1 MNEERAI
8 PSADPAQNDPAEDW
22 PGGCAPS
29 PCSPAQ
35 IAMLGELADL
45 AMSYARNAAAL
56 GMARVEAAKQL
67 TAARQSADPDKAPLH
82 DAAFYDPL
90 HYDPTP
96 EQERFERMA
105 RTVRMILGLRARLL
119 LDLAAWEKRVADAA
133 AALEQ
138 RLAEDRKTRRAELKG
153 KATIIVGEVVEKAF
167 GRSAAIDSIL
177 PVSRWFDE
185 RQEFAGLFDRPIGE
199 LVAMICRD
207 LNLQV
212 DLRLWQKRPWG
223 ADAMAAAAPA
233 ADEPAPDRPETPD
246 APAAAAS
253 RPATMDNASAPV
265 EPAAPPEAVAPP
277 DAKPGEP
284 VAPQGGLSG
293 TGTDPPPDRHAFRN
307 RSHPATAAWLA
318 ARMREHAGS

>member
-1 MNEERAI
+1 MSEERAI
-8 PSADPAQNDPAEDW
+8 PSADPAQNDPTEDW
-22 PGGCAPS
+22 PGGRAPS

-35 IAMLGELADL
+35 IAMLDELADL
-45 AMSYARNAAAL
+45 AMSYARNAAEL
-56 GMARVEAAKQL
+56 GMVRIEAAKQL
-67 TAARQSADPDKAPLH
+67 TAARQSAGSDTAPLH

-177 PVSRWFDE
+177 PVGRWFDE

-223 ADAMAAAAPA
+223 ADAMAAAQA
-233 ADEPAPDRPETPD
+233 ADASAPGRPEPPD
-246 APAAAAS
+246 APVAAAAG
-253 RPATMDNASAPV
+253 PATTDNASTSA
-265 EPAAPPEAVAPP
+265 EPAAPPKAVAPP
-277 DAKPGEP
+277 DAKPGEA
-284 VAPQGGLSG
+284 VAPPGGLSG
-293 TGTDPPPDRHAFRN
+293 TGTDPPPDRYAFRN

-318 ARMREHAGS
+318 ARMREQAGS

>member
-8 PSADPAQNDPAEDW
+8 PAAAAAPDDPAEDW
-22 PGGCAPS
+22 PGGRAPS

-35 IAMLGELADL
+35 IAMLDELADL
-45 AMSYARNAAAL
+45 AMSYARNAAEL

-67 TAARQSADPDKAPLH
+67 TAARQSAGPDTAPLH

-133 AALEQ
+133 AALER
-138 RLAEDRKTRRAELKG
+138 RLAEDRQKRRAELKG
-153 KATIIVGEVVEKAF
+153 KATIIVGEVVEKAL
-167 GRSAAIDSIL
+167 GRTAAIDSIL

-185 RQEFAGLFDRPIGE
+185 RQEFAGLFERPIGE

-207 LNLQV
+207 LNFQV
-212 DLRLWQKRPWG
+212 DLRLWRKRPWG
-223 ADAMAAAAPA
+223 AAAMAATQA
-233 ADEPAPDRPETPD
+233 ADASAPGRPEPPD
-246 APAAAAS
+246 APASAAS
-253 RPATMDNASAPV
+253 GTAATDTTPTRA
-265 EPAAPPEAVAPP
+265 EPAAPPEAAVSP

-284 VAPQGGLSG
+284 AAPPDGLSG
-293 TGTDPPPDRHAFRN
+293 TGTDPPLDRSAFRS
-307 RSHPATAAWLA
+307 RSHPAIAAWLA
-318 ARMREHAGS
+318 ARMREQAGS

>member
-1 MNEERAI
+1 MNQERAI
-8 PSADPAQNDPAEDW
+8 PPAAAAPDDPAEDW
-22 PGGCAPS
+22 PGGRAPS

-35 IAMLGELADL
+35 IAMLDELAEL
-45 AMSYARNAAAL
+45 AMSYARTAAAL
-56 GMARVEAAKQL
+56 GMARIEAAQQL
-67 TAARQSADPDKAPLH
+67 TAVRQSADPDTAPLH

-138 RLAEDRKTRRAELKG
+138 RLAEDRKTRQSSLKG

-167 GRSAAIDSIL
+167 GNAAAIGSIL

-199 LVAMICRD
+199 VVAMICRD
-207 LNLQV
+207 LNHPI
-212 DLRLWQKRPWG
+212 DWRLWQKRPWG
-223 ADAMAAAAPA
+223 AAAMAAAAAGAPA
-233 ADEPAPDRPETPD
+233 ADRPEPPD
-246 APAAAAS
+246 APASAAAGS
-253 RPATMDNASAPV
+253 AATDTTPTRA
-265 EPAAPPEAVAPP
+265 EPAVPPEASAPP

-284 VAPQGGLSG
+284 VAPPGGLSG

-307 RSHPATAAWLA
+307 RPHPATAAWLA
-318 ARMREHAGS
+318 ARMREQAGS

>member
-1 MNEERAI
+1 MNEECAI
-8 PSADPAQNDPAEDW
+8 PHAAAAPDDPAEDW

-35 IAMLGELADL
+35 IAMLDELADL
-45 AMSYARNAAAL
+45 AMSYARNAAEL
-56 GMARVEAAKQL
+56 GMARIEAARQL
-67 TAARQSADPDKAPLH
+67 TAARQSASPDKAPLH

-96 EQERFERMA
+96 EQDRFERMA

-119 LDLAAWEKRVADAA
+119 LDLAAWEKRVADTA

-138 RLAEDRKTRRAELKG
+138 RLAEDRGKRRAALKG
-153 KATIIVGEVVEKAF
+153 KAGSIVAEVVEKTF
-167 GRSAAIDSIL
+167 GNAAAIDSIL

-199 LVAMICRD
+199 VVAMICRD
-207 LNLQV
+207 LGRPI
-212 DLRLWQKRPWG
+212 DWRLWQKRPWG
-223 ADAMAAAAPA
+223 AAAMAAAAA
-233 ADEPAPDRPETPD
+233 ADAPAPDRPEPPD
-246 APAAAAS
+246 ATAPAAAG
-253 RPATMDNASAPV
+253 PAARDTTPTRA
-265 EPAAPPEAVAPP
+265 EPAAPLEAAVPP

-293 TGTDPPPDRHAFRN
+293 TGTDPPPDRSAFRS
-307 RSHPATAAWLA
+307 RSHPAIAAWLA
-318 ARMREHAGS
+318 ARMREQAGS

>member
-1 MNEERAI
+1 MNQERAI

-22 PGGCAPS
+22 PAGRAPS

-35 IAMLGELADL
+35 IAMLDELADL
-45 AMSYARNAAAL
+45 AMSYARNAAEL

-67 TAARQSADPDKAPLH
+67 TAVRQSAGPDKAPLH

-133 AALEQ
+133 AALER
-138 RLAEDRKTRRAELKG
+138 RLAEDRKTRRAEVKG
-153 KATIIVGEVVEKAF
+153 KATIIVGEVVEKAL
-167 GRSAAIDSIL
+167 GRTAAIDSIL

-223 ADAMAAAAPA
+223 ADAMAAAAA
-233 ADEPAPDRPETPD
+233 AAEPAPGQPETPD
-246 APAAAAS
+246 APAAAAGS
-253 RPATMDNASAPV
+253 AATETASTPA
-265 EPAAPPEAVAPP
+265 EPAASSEAVAPP
-277 DAKPGEP
+277 DAEPGEP
-284 VAPQGGLSG
+284 VARSGSLSG
-293 TGTDPPPDRHAFRN
+293 TGTDPPPNRSAFRN
-307 RSHPATAAWLA
+307 RSHPAIAAWLA
-318 ARMREHAGS
+318 ARMREQAGS